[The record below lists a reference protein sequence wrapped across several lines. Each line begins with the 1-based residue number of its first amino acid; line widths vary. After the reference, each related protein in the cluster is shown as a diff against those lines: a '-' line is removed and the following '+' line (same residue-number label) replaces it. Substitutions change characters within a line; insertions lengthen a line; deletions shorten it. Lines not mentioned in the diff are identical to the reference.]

1 MRYFNFNFSKGDLNN
16 DRIDDLI
23 ISAPVHSKTNL
34 YQNGAVFVL
43 FSSETHTG
51 SMNYIDVETMA
62 DLIFYPPV
70 NVLNARF
77 GHSVL
82 VFDLNQDG
90 FDDVVISAPSYNLR
104 NISYEGRV
112 FIYFGGRSNF
122 NDFSIEITCETVIN
136 FLFLYYKKNIYLYPS
151 TRSSFKSSNL
161 ITLRTS
167 YKT

>member
-1 MRYFNFNFSKGDLNN
+1 M
-16 DRIDDLI
+16 I

-34 YQNGAVFVL
+34 YQNGAVFVI
-43 FSSETHTG
+43 FSEAHTG

-104 NISYEGRV
+104 NVSYEGRV

-122 NDFSIEITCETVIN
+122 NDYSIEITCETVIY
-136 FLFLYYKKNIYLYPS
+136 FLYIFIKIYPFINSKIEFSNQKLFS
-151 TRSSFKSSNL
+151 RSFFNSSN
-161 ITLRTS
+161 LRTS
-167 YKT
+167 YKI